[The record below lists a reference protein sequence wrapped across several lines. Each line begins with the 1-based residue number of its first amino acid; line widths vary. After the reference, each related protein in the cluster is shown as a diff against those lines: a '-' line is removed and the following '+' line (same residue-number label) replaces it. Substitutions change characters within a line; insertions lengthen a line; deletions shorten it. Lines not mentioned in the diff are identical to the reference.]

1 MQKHQQLVTSL
12 GATVV
17 LADTERD
24 FLIAEHD
31 APDENHGDEQVSVAI
46 PPKPSEFSAAVK
58 SLLTSTTCHKF

>member
-17 LADTERD
+17 MADSERD

-31 APDENHGDEQVSVAI
+31 AADENHGEEQASAI